1 MKVIACLVLA
11 AISISSAA
19 QHSKDDNRKH
29 GDMPLITRSLGGSFQ
44 KFNGLNGRV
53 AGLAQYEQLKNYA
66 ATLGLGWLKERN
78 RVISNAGVMIG
89 SSMSGHRDEK
99 SSTIRYLGFNADIG
113 YDVLKSDMIV
123 LYPFAGLGLQAYQA
137 VFYKDNSVVDFDDV
151 LGSSAV
157 QNSITPVKFK
167 NRFVVYRAGFGISF
181 KSPKDPSNSI
191 GIQAGYTGSFKKND
205 WRTNDGQSLANSPED
220 RISQVF
226 VSLILTSKPGF
237 MMK

>member
-1 MKVIACLVLA
+1 
-11 AISISSAA
+11 
-19 QHSKDDNRKH
+19 
-29 GDMPLITRSLGGSFQ
+29 
-44 KFNGLNGRV
+44 
-53 AGLAQYEQLKNYA
+53 
-66 ATLGLGWLKERN
+66 LKERN

-113 YDVLKSDMIV
+113 YDVLKSDMIM

-191 GIQAGYTGSFKKND
+191 GIQAGYTGSFKKN
-205 WRTNDGQSLANSPED
+205 
-220 RISQVF
+220 
-226 VSLILTSKPGF
+226 
-237 MMK
+237 